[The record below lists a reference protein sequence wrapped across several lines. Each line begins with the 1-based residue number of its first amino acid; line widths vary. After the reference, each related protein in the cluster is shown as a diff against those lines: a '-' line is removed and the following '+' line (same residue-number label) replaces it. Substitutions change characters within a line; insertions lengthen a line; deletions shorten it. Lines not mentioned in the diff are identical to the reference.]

1 MPDHV
6 VTPKLAAALHQ
17 RAVELGSFP
26 KWEVIDDGPEL
37 SGVLLA
43 RLITDHGRTPYV
55 LIAPSL
61 KSLRTKFPPG
71 LTRTDPSPVDP
82 PEVVEVW
89 LNQTQHS

>member
-6 VTPKLAAALHQ
+6 IIPKLAAALHQ
-17 RAVELGSFP
+17 RALELGSFP
-26 KWEVIDDGPEL
+26 RWEVIDDGPEL
-37 SGVLLA
+37 SGLLLA
-43 RLITDHGRTPYV
+43 RLVTPHGRTLYV
-55 LIAPSL
+55 LVAPSL

-71 LTRTDPSPVDP
+71 LTRTDPRPVDL